1 MTEARHTE
9 GVMNT
14 SGRYVLS
21 KKGETIAAC
30 QNSDDAREIA
40 HRWNCWEEAIEAL
53 KNMIDIAKFDD
64 WPKALTGRQIIL
76 KDAEAALRKATGEE
90 SPQ

>member
-30 QNSDDAREIA
+30 QNSDDARLTALLE
-40 HRWNCWEEAIEAL
+40 RWEELRNKTVDDMVALGCHPEA
-53 KNMIDIAKFDD
+53 NHIG
-64 WPKALTGRQIIL
+64 GRLIYLDQCIT
-76 KDAEAALRKATGEE
+76 ELRSTLN
-90 SPQ
+90 P